1 VETDALTKKVSMSK
15 IIWVNDCEYYLTE
28 IPDSKMAH
36 DAIDTFFESTPIR
49 TAIVKVTSSY
59 YIFRSEI
66 DSSGK
71 SLILIDTM
79 KRLR

>member
-1 VETDALTKKVSMSK
+1 MSK
-15 IIWVNDCEYYLTE
+15 IIWVSDCEYYLTR
-28 IPDSKMAH
+28 IPDSNMTH

-49 TAIVKVTSSY
+49 TAIVKVAPSY
-59 YIFRSEI
+59 YIFRSRI